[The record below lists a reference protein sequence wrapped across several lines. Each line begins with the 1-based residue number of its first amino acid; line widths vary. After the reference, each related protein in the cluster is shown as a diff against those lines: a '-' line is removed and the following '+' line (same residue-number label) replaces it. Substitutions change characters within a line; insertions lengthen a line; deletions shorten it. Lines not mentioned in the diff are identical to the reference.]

1 MEKLEYKKVYKELY
15 LPPTKP
21 VIVEVPPIK
30 FAVIRGEGDPNGDA
44 FAKATEALYGFS
56 YAVKMSYKSDAVPE
70 GFYDYTVFPLEGEWD
85 LIDKSKSS
93 KDKSNYAYAIMIRQ
107 PDFLTEELFNRFIQV
122 AMKKK
127 SNSDI
132 ARITYETF
140 SEGLCCQ
147 MMHLGSYDDE
157 PASFEM
163 MEAFCA
169 ENGYKRISKLHR
181 EIYLSDPRKTEASKL
196 KTVLR
201 FKVSSAN

>member
-21 VIVEVPPIK
+21 VIVEVPPIN

-44 FAKATEALYGFS
+44 FAKATEALYAFS
-56 YAVKMSYKSDAVPE
+56 YAVKMSYKSGEVPE

-122 AMKKK
+122 AIKKK

-132 ARITYETF
+132 VRITYETF

-181 EIYLSDPRKTEASKL
+181 EIYLSDLRKTEATKL

-201 FKVSSAN
+201 FKVSKVR